1 MEVPLACTGTV
12 RVEAFWH
19 APGDRARVL
28 EQWRGASLAFT
39 STGMWQVRSAS
50 GSGQVD
56 QGWLL
61 AGRAGDEFECH
72 HPEGVGDRALSVVF
86 LDDVEPASECLV
98 PVGVRGRQLWRQLR
112 RAVAS
117 RCQDAQE
124 IDAIAASLLA
134 WARHPD
140 EHATV
145 IGERARA
152 QVAAVRREADLRFGE
167 ADLDLVAIAADM
179 GLSRTRLVHSFREV
193 VGVTPHRYLLE
204 RRLSQAAQLLACTG
218 MHVVEVCFA
227 SGFGSLARFNA
238 AFKVAHGLTPLAY
251 RAACGGQRQA
261 AR

>member
-1 MEVPLACTGTV
+1 MEVPLACTGAV

-19 APGDRARVL
+19 TPGDPAHVL

-39 STGMWQVRSAS
+39 STGVWQVRSGA

-72 HPEGVGDRALSVVF
+72 HPAGVEDRALSVVF
-86 LDDVEPASECLV
+86 LGDVEPPSESLI
-98 PVGVRGRQLWRQLR
+98 PVGRRGRQLWRQLR
-112 RAVAS
+112 RAMAS

-124 IDAIAASLLA
+124 IDAVAASLLA
-134 WARHPD
+134 WARHPV

-145 IGERARA
+145 IGERTRV
-152 QVAAVRREADLRFGE
+152 QVAAVRREADRRFGD
-167 ADLDLVAIAADM
+167 AGLDIVAAAGDV
-179 GLSRTRLVHSFREV
+179 GLSRTRLIHAFRDV

-204 RRLSQAAQLLACTG
+204 RRLSHAAGLLGCTG
-218 MHVVEVCFA
+218 MQVVEVCFA

-238 AFKVAHGLTPLAY
+238 AFKQAHGVTPLAY
-251 RAACGGQRQA
+251 RAAISGRQ
-261 AR
+261 